1 MMDKASIEAL
11 AERVLRDVLKRHA
24 AEQLFLFGPS
34 GDPFWCAR
42 KPIRGNELFYLEQ
55 ALGLIQAVE
64 ATKPKPFIDHD
75 SAGRFSVAALGD
87 DSDLYVVCVNPT
99 PDRQAAEA
107 RVVELRDD
115 LRPQV
120 QDFRNRE
127 IRVAAGYLN

>member
-1 MMDKASIEAL
+1 MSKQDIDAL
-11 AERVLRDVLKRHA
+11 AERVLRDVLKRHT

-34 GDPFWCAR
+34 GEPFWCAR
-42 KPIRGNELFYLEQ
+42 KPIRRDELFLLEQ

-99 PDRQAAEA
+99 PDRQVAEA

-115 LRPQV
+115 LRPRV
-120 QDFRNRE
+120 RDLRNRE
-127 IRVAAGYLN
+127 IRVANGYLN